1 MHACTHSM
9 CSRASSPTHTAGT
22 HCTRAIL
29 ASCTPHARSSSN
41 GSSRSHQTCCASD
54 IRHIYSFR
62 VSPCDRP
69 SKAPLPATPSGSPV
83 APKPFRLPCECLRP
97 RPCAHLSLH
106 ASGLGNPA
114 LMRPPR
120 SVVTALAKLADKQAP
135 CAPSEVARTLMRGR
149 DLPAD
154 CSGPGAAAVLR
165 REPIRD
171 DHSESEV
178 PLV

>member
-1 MHACTHSM
+1 M
-9 CSRASSPTHTAGT
+9 RNPVIPRIGT
-22 HCTRAIL
+22 VR
-29 ASCTPHARSSSN
+29 
-41 GSSRSHQTCCASD
+41 
-54 IRHIYSFR
+54 
-62 VSPCDRP
+62 
-69 SKAPLPATPSGSPV
+69 
-83 APKPFRLPCECLRP
+83 
-97 RPCAHLSLH
+97 
-106 ASGLGNPA
+106 NPA

-154 CSGPGAAAVLR
+154 CSGAAAVVR

-171 DHSESEV
+171 DSESEV